1 LHRSTLPIVA
11 VLVLMMAFVGSAHA
25 SRPNATS
32 NWCNKVSCPPYAAD
46 IVKSQ
51 SDATIQVTVTL
62 RDSGSHVSD
71 WGDPPGA
78 TCKAGV
84 CDVHVQVYCS
94 TGQKC
99 YVMYYLH
106 DESYTYGGIPPDTH
120 FVNLYVNEK
129 LFLSIDPPV
138 APIRYGL
145 WVIQLGE
152 KQPDGTVLWWP
163 GYAYPDLLPSQ
174 CLDWT
179 EYYTDA
185 LGRMI
190 LIHQFNQTR
199 LNY

>member
-1 LHRSTLPIVA
+1 VATLHGRTLSIVA
-11 VLVLMMAFVGSAHA
+11 VVVILMAVVGMAHA
-25 SRPNATS
+25 SGPNAICTQA
-32 NWCNKVSCPPYAAD
+32 SCAPLKAD
-46 IVKSQ
+46 IVKSG
-51 SDATIQVTVTL
+51 ATIVVTLTL

-84 CDVHVQVYCS
+84 CDVHLQVYCS

-106 DESYTYGGIPPDTH
+106 DESHTYGGIPPDTH

-138 APIRYGL
+138 APIRYGIC
-145 WVIQLGE
+145 VIQLGG

-163 GYAYPDLLPSQ
+163 GYAYPDLPISQ
-174 CLDWT
+174 CLDRT
-179 EYYTDA
+179 EHYADV
-185 LGRMI
+185 LGRTI
-190 LIHQFNQTR
+190 AIHQFNQTR